1 MRARDKLA
9 LGSQNCLDM
18 THFSKTWWG
27 KRFIEALEDFT
38 DSARLGR
45 GRSYARNGKI
55 KEYKIANGKIT
66 AKVRGSVNPYF
77 GVYKEPLYNTTI
89 EITQIAPQDWSKA
102 ISYLGSKASLI
113 SKLLMNEVPDNI
125 EEAFAHLK
133 LHLLPHSRKDFKTNC
148 SCPDWE
154 NPCKHI
160 AGVYYLVAAELDQD
174 PFLLF
179 ELRGISRSKLQ
190 QELAKSPL
198 GKALSSA
205 LEAEEIS
212 IEPVD
217 SYYTQPQKM
226 PLTAPCSPK
235 EFWLGDKRLPQNV
248 EAASNASIPALVVK
262 KGGDFPP
269 FWQKDVSFLEVMEE
283 LYQRVRARNKEV
295 I

>member
-1 MRARDKLA
+1 MGGDVPKNM
-9 LGSQNCLDM
+9 SQ
-18 THFSKTWWG
+18 FSRTWWG

-55 KEYKIANGKIT
+55 KEHQINGGKIT

-77 GVYKEPLYNTTI
+77 GVYKEPLYKTTI
-89 EITQIAPQDWSKA
+89 EIAAIAPGDWSKV
-102 ISYLGSKASLI
+102 ISRLGSKASLI

-125 EEAFAHLK
+125 EETFAELK
-133 LHLLPHSRKDFKTNC
+133 LHLLPNSHADFETKC

-160 AGVYYLVAAELDQD
+160 AGVYYLVASELDQD

-179 ELRGISRSKLQ
+179 ELRGISRTKLQ
-190 QELAKSPL
+190 EELARSPL

-205 LEAEEIS
+205 LNSEEITPVS
-212 IEPVD
+212 VD
-217 SYYTQPQKM
+217 SYYTQPKKIV
-226 PLTAPCSPK
+226 PTAPSSPRD
-235 EFWLGDKRLPQNV
+235 FWLGEKRLPQEIEAVSNV
-248 EAASNASIPALVVK
+248 SIPALIVK

-269 FWQKDVSFLEVMEE
+269 FWHKDLSFVEVMEE
-283 LYQRVRARNKEV
+283 LYQRVRTKNKELL
-295 I
+295 

>member
-1 MRARDKLA
+1 M
-9 LGSQNCLDM
+9 SQ
-18 THFSKTWWG
+18 FSRTWWG

-55 KEYKIANGKIT
+55 KEYQINGGKIT

-77 GVYKEPLYNTTI
+77 GVYKEPLYKTTI
-89 EITQIAPQDWSKA
+89 EITAIAPGDWSKV
-102 ISYLGSKASLI
+102 ISHLGSKASLI

-125 EEAFAHLK
+125 EETFAELK
-133 LHLLPHSRKDFKTNC
+133 LHLLPNSRNDFKTEC

-160 AGVYYLVAAELDQD
+160 AGVYYLVASELDQD

-190 QELAKSPL
+190 EELARSPL

-205 LEAEEIS
+205 LNSEEIS
-212 IEPVD
+212 PVSVD
-217 SYYTQPQKM
+217 SYYTQPKKIV
-226 PLTAPCSPK
+226 PTAPSSPR
-235 EFWLGDKRLPQNV
+235 EFWLGEKRLPQEIEAVSNV
-248 EAASNASIPALVVK
+248 SIPALIVK

-269 FWQKDVSFLEVMEE
+269 FWHKDLSFVEVMEE
-283 LYQRVRARNKEV
+283 LYQRVRTKNKELL
-295 I
+295 